1 MPNSKTEPV
10 PPPAP
15 PQRFEDQIVTAIRRV
30 MRAVDLHSRQ
40 LVEDFGLTG
49 PQVATLQMIAQTD
62 RMPASVLARSVQLS
76 NATMTGILI
85 RLERQ
90 GLLKRERGQADRR
103 NVLVSITDAGRKALD
118 GAPSLLQ
125 DRFREQLRKLASWEQ
140 LMMLANLQRIAEM
153 MDAGDLD
160 AAPFLE
166 TDARIFDR
174 DRELGDKADDPEP
187 R

>member
-1 MPNSKTEPV
+1 
-10 PPPAP
+10 
-15 PQRFEDQIVTAIRRV
+15 

-40 LVEDFGLTG
+40 LVEEFGLTG
-49 PQVATLQMIAQTD
+49 PQVATLQEIAKSD
-62 RMPASVLARSVQLS
+62 RIPASTLARSVHLS

-90 GLLKRERGQADRR
+90 GFLKREKGQADRR
-103 NVLVSITDAGRKALD
+103 NVLVSITEAGRTALN

-125 DRFREQLRKLASWEQ
+125 DRFREQLQKLASWEQ

-153 MDAGDLD
+153 MDAGELD

-166 TDARIFDR
+166 TDANIFER
-174 DRELGDKADDPEP
+174 DRALGEGRDDGEP